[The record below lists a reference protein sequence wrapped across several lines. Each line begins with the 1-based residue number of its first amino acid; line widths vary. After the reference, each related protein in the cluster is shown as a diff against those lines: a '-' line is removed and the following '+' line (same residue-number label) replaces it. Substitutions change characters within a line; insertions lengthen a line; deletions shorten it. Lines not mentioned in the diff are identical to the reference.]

1 MENILKEETL
11 TERYRKC
18 LKTPYESI
26 KDYLSQE
33 SDALVEC
40 TITENYIEK
49 QLKKTCYP
57 YQKDWW
63 LVIEKNK
70 RYAFCICNQLK
81 KQNLLFGIELARAN
95 YEVVYIEIDEVS
107 KEILF
112 KVGTNRYSA
121 EVFIKKNSLTLK
133 ERKIQNYE
141 NSRSCLTK
149 EIVSDFIKESDYSFE
164 IGKKIVEKE
173 FLKRCFCCF
182 INLDIVWMTYEEG
195 FDSQPI
201 FYVGEIKHKT
211 KDAYFK
217 INKGSLGFYK
227 DITLHSDI
235 HVMFLAYVSEKGKK
249 NDLVRNLM
257 VGEDVPFYYHE
268 LSESDKFL
276 EENGFV
282 SDLGRE
288 NGKTTTKICKIPFC
302 SFSKFLSFENFDSKE
317 WSIKLIIN
325 EMVEQNADLFHGMYA
340 HEYERHLCRMYSI
353 LKLVEM
359 GCDIDYESLFE
370 SNDILSN
377 VLNING
383 SNVLFKYLENS
394 HSWNVTFSEQE
405 FLRYEAKKVDF
416 VVLYKK
422 KDLSYTIKERDG
434 LRYPQISCNDK
445 ELATMEGWL
454 PFGEFESKKHLYPK
468 NYKFTQKGCNWVE
481 SFEKGEIGKEELLEY
496 FELFVPKGKNEDT
509 KYFVLYR
516 TKEKNFLYPT
526 TNLSFTNSFLLR

>member
-1 MENILKEETL
+1 MEKERTL
-11 TERYRKC
+11 TEKYREC
-18 LKTPYESI
+18 LQTPYESI
-26 KDYLSQE
+26 RNYLSQE

-70 RYAFCICNQLK
+70 KYAFCICNQLK

-112 KVGTNRYSA
+112 KVGIDRYSA
-121 EVFIKKNSLTLK
+121 EVFVEKNGLTLK
-133 ERKIQNYE
+133 KRKISNYE
-141 NSRSCLTK
+141 NSRSCLAK
-149 EIVSDFIKESDYSFE
+149 EIVSNFIKESDYSFE

-173 FLKRCFCCF
+173 FLKRYFCCF
-182 INLDIVWMTYEEG
+182 INLDIVWMTYEEE
-195 FDSQPI
+195 FESQPI

-211 KDAYFK
+211 RDAYFK
-217 INKGSLGFYK
+217 INKGSLNFYK
-227 DITLHSDI
+227 DIALHSDI
-235 HVMFLAYVSEKGKK
+235 HVMFLAYVSEKGEK
-249 NDLVRNLM
+249 NNLVRSLM
-257 VGEDVPFYYHE
+257 VGKDVPFYYHE
-268 LSESDKFL
+268 LSKNDTFL

-302 SFSKFLSFENFDSKE
+302 SFSKFLSFEKFDSKE
-317 WSIKLIIN
+317 WSIELIIN
-325 EMVEQNADLFHGMYA
+325 GMVERNADLFHGMYA

-370 SNDILSN
+370 NNDILSN

-383 SNVLFKYLENS
+383 SNVLFKYLENP

-405 FLRYEAKKVDF
+405 LLRNEAKKVDF
-416 VVLYKK
+416 VILYKK
-422 KDLSYTIKERDG
+422 KDFAYTIKERDG
-434 LRYPQISCNDK
+434 LRYPQISCGNE

-454 PFGEFESKKHLYPK
+454 PLSEFESKKHRYPK
-468 NYKFTQKGCNWVE
+468 DYKFTQVGCNWVE
-481 SFEKGEIGKEELLEY
+481 SFEKGETNEEDFKEY
-496 FELFVPKGKNEDT
+496 FDLAVPKKQGEEA
-509 KYFVLYR
+509 KYFMAYR
-516 TKEKNFLYPT
+516 TMDAIFLYSISKVPFAM
-526 TNLSFTNSFLLR
+526 SFF